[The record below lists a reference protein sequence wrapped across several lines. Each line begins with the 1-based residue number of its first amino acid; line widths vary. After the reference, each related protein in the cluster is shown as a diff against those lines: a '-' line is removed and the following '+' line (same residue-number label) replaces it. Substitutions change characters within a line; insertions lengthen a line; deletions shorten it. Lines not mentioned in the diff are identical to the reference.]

1 MNLILLAV
9 LVTGL
14 VGLRFRKDGSHLS
27 PEQTGTVNGF
37 FVLLVFL
44 RHTVDY
50 MDFGA
55 WDSIFVFV
63 NKRLDQLIV
72 APFLFYS
79 GYGVCCSIQKKG
91 QRYVAQLPKNRF
103 LKVWLH
109 FALAVLLYHA
119 LSIVMDKDYAPLRI
133 ALSYTGWDSIGNSNW
148 YIFATLFMYLAT
160 WLSFTVFRKNRHL
173 AAATLTALAVGYILV
188 MRQWKG
194 LWWYDTALVYPA
206 GVLYGLYG
214 AHFEKWLRK
223 PLRPLAL
230 LGMGGCFAVC
240 YLLRQGLV
248 WRELMAVAFALT
260 IVLGTMLFKVGNPIL
275 KFLGKYTFE
284 IYILQRLPMMLL
296 QGRFSNQYVYLGV
309 SFAAT
314 LLIAV
319 AFKTML
325 DWLDGLIFRKGDKK

>member
-1 MNLILLAV
+1 MDMILLAV
-9 LVTGL
+9 LVVGL
-14 VGLRFRKDGSHLS
+14 VGLRLRKDGSHLS

-91 QRYVAQLPKNRF
+91 QRYVNQLPKNRF

-109 FALAVLLYHA
+109 FALAVLLYHVLA
-119 LSIVMDKDYAPLRI
+119 IAMDKDYSPLRI

-160 WLSFTVFRKNRHL
+160 WLSFTVFRKNRNL

-188 MRQWKG
+188 MRRLKG

-214 AHFEKWLRK
+214 PHLEKWLRK

-230 LGMGGCFAVC
+230 VGMGGCFVAC
-240 YLLRQGLV
+240 YLLREGLV

-260 IVLGTMLFKVGNPIL
+260 IVLGTMIFKVGNPIL

-296 QGRFSNQYVYLGV
+296 QGQFANQYVYLGV
-309 SFAAT
+309 SFGAT
-314 LLIAV
+314 VLIAV
-319 AFKTML
+319 VFKAML
-325 DWLDGLIFRKGDKK
+325 DRLDRLIFRKGDK